1 MMAQQ
6 EYRFV
11 KTEAKLN
18 SAFVKDIMRT
28 EFTRFFPEEPIYS
41 AINELRKNIERNFL
55 VFNRDEKLVGALEQR
70 DILKAMK
77 DERRTSEV
85 QVYMN
90 KKVVAVSKETTLDQV
105 FAVMQDGI
113 SICPV
118 MEENEVIGVVDVT
131 GMNEFMKKK

>member
-1 MMAQQ
+1 
-6 EYRFV
+6 
-11 KTEAKLN
+11 
-18 SAFVKDIMRT
+18 
-28 EFTRFFPEEPIYS
+28 
-41 AINELRKNIERNFL
+41 
-55 VFNRDEKLVGALEQR
+55 
-70 DILKAMK
+70 MK

-118 MEENEVIGVVDVT
+118 MEENEVIGVVDVM